1 MKRRWVEFDIL
12 RSFAVIWIIA
22 IWHFSNYFSPNSCFG
37 NIVNESSCITMTKV
51 MLSLFMFL
59 SGLFTNTVFSN
70 GKDIKSYYIKKAKRF
85 YPLYA
90 VATFTLYFTT
100 IPETIVFYDSPLQ
113 LILSLFGLA
122 TLFHQAPSTL
132 WFMDM
137 LLFLIL
143 ITPFLMWKSNKWIKA
158 IKMILLC
165 CIAYILCMRLG
176 CMDSRYVLYMPFY
189 MMGLYITPNEF
200 LNISTKFGVLS
211 IAFAIFL
218 LLLGKHHFVL
228 DIIANLFLI
237 IFGGAIASLLCRFV
251 VGTKFRHV
259 VKLISYSSMCAYFFH
274 RQLYALGIISHL
286 PIYFIPILVFVISY
300 YIQVIYDRAVK

>member
-1 MKRRWVEFDIL
+1 MKQRLIEFDIM

-22 IWHFSNYFSPNSCFG
+22 IWHFSNYFSSSSYFG
-37 NIVNESSCITMTKV
+37 SIVNESSYITMTKV

-59 SGLFTNTVFSN
+59 SGLFTNTTFFN
-70 GKDIKSYYIKKAKRF
+70 GEDVKSYYVKKAKRF

-90 VATFTLYFTT
+90 VAAFTLYFTA
-100 IPETIVFYDSPLQ
+100 IPKSIIFYDSPLQ

-143 ITPFLMWKSNKWIKA
+143 ITPFLMWKSNKWIKV
-158 IKMILLC
+158 IKMAFLY
-165 CIAYILCMRLG
+165 CIVYILCMKLG
-176 CMDSRYVLYMPFY
+176 NIDFRYVYYMPFY
-189 MMGLYITPNEF
+189 MMGLYIDPNNF
-200 LNISTKFGVLS
+200 LNISTKFGIHS
-211 IAFAIFL
+211 IVFAIFL

-228 DIIANLFLI
+228 EIIVNLLLI
-237 IFGGAIASLLCRFV
+237 IGSASILSLLSRFV
-251 VGTKFRHV
+251 VGAKFRYV
-259 VKLISYSSMCAYFFH
+259 VKWISYSSMCAYFFH

-286 PIYFIPILVFVISY
+286 PIYFVPILVFAISY
-300 YIQVIYDRAVK
+300 YIQVIYDRVIK